1 MHKKIV
7 SMFFGV
13 AFLVIFS
20 SSPSFSASDVAT
32 SQANYLS
39 AARIAVLQAQ
49 AVDNAPELAE
59 ALKSI
64 RSVGGRFVETAKLS
78 LREALVISPRDE
90 IKAAINQISGIVESQ
105 PLAASAKERARTVG
119 VSQGQDESWLN
130 TLLSVLAPLLAASV
144 AIAVIGTP
152 RQQSGKVQRRWFA
165 PSRHAQAQLD
175 EILNKLKDLAT
186 DLSVPDEHI
195 LAMRNEARNLRRAS

>member
-7 SMFFGV
+7 SIFFGV
-13 AFLVIFS
+13 AFLAIFS
-20 SSPSFSASDVAT
+20 SSPSFPASDVAT

-64 RSVGGRFVETAKLS
+64 RSVGGRFVEAAKHS

-90 IKAAINQISGIVESQ
+90 IKAAIKQISGIVESQ
-105 PLAASAKERARTVG
+105 PLAASAKERVRTFG
-119 VSQGQDESWLN
+119 VSEGQDESWLN
-130 TLLSVLAPLLAASV
+130 ALLSVLAPLLAASV
-144 AIAVIGTP
+144 AIAVFGTP
-152 RQQSGKVQRRWFA
+152 KQQSGTVHRSWFA

-175 EILNKLKDLAT
+175 EILNKMKDLAT
-186 DLSVPDEHI
+186 DMTVPDEHI
-195 LAMRNEARNLRRAS
+195 LALRNEARNLRRAN